1 MVLLKKQ
8 DFPAVFEKYQLRYW
22 LDGGSLLGAFR
33 HGGLIPWDDDL
44 DVGIFEKD
52 EKLLLGKVAEDLS
65 RYFLNSKPCALI
77 LIYLL

>member
-8 DFPAVFEKYQLRYW
+8 DFSAVFEKYQLRYW

-65 RYFLNSKPCALI
+65 RYFLNSKPCGLS